1 LNFKKLFRTRGELNQ
16 TLMAIDEAAQI
27 MSEGK
32 GEISKLFDREV
43 DHKWLENQRSKVRKD
58 AQLLNNE
65 IWPLLQNRLKKV
77 YRAKFLNIREYDD
90 LLDEMKAA
98 INVIGKNII
107 DSKTDL
113 QIVSLVQIILKR
125 LALTI
130 IEEAK
135 NTENK
140 MICNQ
145 LLERLKTS
153 IEALSESAI
162 ILKVPYSVR

>member
-1 LNFKKLFRTRGELNQ
+1 MNFKKLLEIRGELNQ
-16 TLMAIDEAAQI
+16 ALMAIDEADQL
-27 MSEGK
+27 MSGDKE
-32 GEISKLFDREV
+32 EISKLFDREV
-43 DHKWLENQRSKVRKD
+43 DHKWFEDQRSKVKED
-58 AQLLNNE
+58 AQSLNKE

-77 YRAKFLNIREYDD
+77 YRAKFLNIKEYDD

-125 LALTI
+125 LALRI

-140 MICNQ
+140 AICNQ

>member
-1 LNFKKLFRTRGELNQ
+1 
-16 TLMAIDEAAQI
+16 
-27 MSEGK
+27 MSGDK

-125 LALTI
+125 LALRI

-140 MICNQ
+140 AICNQ

>member
-1 LNFKKLFRTRGELNQ
+1 MNFKKLLRIRGELNQ
-16 TLMAIDEAAQI
+16 ALMAIDEADQL
-27 MSEGK
+27 MSEDK

-43 DHKWLENQRSKVRKD
+43 DHKWFEDQRFKVKED
-58 AQLLNNE
+58 AHSLNKE

-113 QIVSLVQIILKR
+113 QIVSLVDLF
-125 LALTI
+125 
-130 IEEAK
+130 
-135 NTENK
+135 
-140 MICNQ
+140 
-145 LLERLKTS
+145 
-153 IEALSESAI
+153 
-162 ILKVPYSVR
+162 

>member
-1 LNFKKLFRTRGELNQ
+1 
-16 TLMAIDEAAQI
+16 MAIDEAAQL
-27 MSEGK
+27 MSEDK
-32 GEISKLFDREV
+32 GEISKLFDKEV
-43 DHKWLENQRSKVRKD
+43 DHKWFENQRSKVRKD

-65 IWPLLQNRLKKV
+65 IRPLLQNRLKKV
-77 YRAKFLNIREYDD
+77 HRTEFLNIREYDD
-90 LLDEMKAA
+90 LLDDMKTA

-135 NTENK
+135 DTENK
-140 MICNQ
+140 ETCNQ

-153 IEALSESAI
+153 IEALSQSAI
-162 ILKVPYSVR
+162 ILNVPYSVR

>member
-1 LNFKKLFRTRGELNQ
+1 MNFKKLFRTRGELNQ

-135 NTENK
+135 TTENK